1 MDEVI
6 HALIMALRAE
16 GQIKTLMKPV
26 IPKLDA
32 PIEECTKFDASEG
45 PFKCSSSTPHS

>member
-1 MDEVI
+1 MLGITEKLSEAVHEVIAGMDEVI

-26 IPKLDA
+26 IPNLML
-32 PIEECTKFDASEG
+32 P
-45 PFKCSSSTPHS
+45 